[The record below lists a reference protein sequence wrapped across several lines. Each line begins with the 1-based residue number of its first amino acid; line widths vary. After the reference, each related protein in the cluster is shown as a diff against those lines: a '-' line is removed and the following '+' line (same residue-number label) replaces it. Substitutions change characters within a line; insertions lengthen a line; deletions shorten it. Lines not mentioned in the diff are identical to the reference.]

1 MAILQNKLVILL
13 VGGVALAGMVWYSFL
28 RDRGDGSLLQTDDLT
43 QATEADSDIVSTLL
57 ELRAVSLSG
66 TIFTDPAF
74 LLLQDFGSE
83 IIPEPVGR
91 PNPFAPL
98 QGAAAAGAGAAG
110 TRTTI
115 GTSGATTSTSTA
127 TGR

>member
-1 MAILQNKLVILL
+1 MAIFQNKIVILL

-43 QATEADSDIVSTLL
+43 VATEQDSDIVNTLL

-74 LLLQDFGSE
+74 LMLQDFGSE

-91 PNPFAPL
+91 DNPFAPL
-98 QGAAAAGAGAAG
+98 PGSAAANAAAAGAS
-110 TRTTI
+110 R
-115 GTSGATTSTSTA
+115 ATGSSTST
-127 TGR
+127 TPRQ

>member
-1 MAILQNKLVILL
+1 MAIFQNKLVILL

-28 RDRGDGSLLQTDDLT
+28 RDRGDGTLLQTDDLT
-43 QATEADSDIVSTLL
+43 VATEADSDIVDTLL

-83 IIPEPVGR
+83 IVPEPVGR

-98 QGAAAAGAGAAG
+98 QGQGAAAASAATGAGAV
-110 TRTTI
+110 R
-115 GTSGATTSTSTA
+115 A
-127 TGR
+127 TGGSTTTAPRQ

>member
-1 MAILQNKLVILL
+1 MAIFQNKLVILL
-13 VGGVALAGMVWYSFL
+13 VGGVLLAGMVWYSFL

-43 QATEADSDIVSTLL
+43 VATEADSDIVNTLL

-74 LLLQDFGSE
+74 TMLQDFGSE

-91 PNPFAPL
+91 ENPFAPL
-98 QGAAAAGAGAAG
+98 PGSAAANAAAASG
-110 TRTTI
+110 
-115 GTSGATTSTSTA
+115 SGAPTGNSTSTRA
-127 TGR
+127 APRL

>member
-1 MAILQNKLVILL
+1 MAIFQNKIVILL

-28 RDRGDGSLLQTDDLT
+28 RDRGDGALLQTDDLT

-83 IIPEPVGR
+83 IVPEPVGR

-98 QGAAAAGAGAAG
+98 QGAAAASASAGL
-110 TRTTI
+110 RTTI
-115 GTSGATTSTSTA
+115 GTSGTSSTSTA
-127 TGR
+127 PRR